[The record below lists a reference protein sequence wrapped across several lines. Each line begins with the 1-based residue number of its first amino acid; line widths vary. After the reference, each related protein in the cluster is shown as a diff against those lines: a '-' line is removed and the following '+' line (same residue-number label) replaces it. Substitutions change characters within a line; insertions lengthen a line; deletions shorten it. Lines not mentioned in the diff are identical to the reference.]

1 MLKIENSFALLSD
14 EELVERMTVPD
25 VDEKLH
31 EYFFYVKC
39 APILK
44 YLSKKLYGSCDIT
57 ILTGELY
64 EFIASNDWAV
74 LRKWEKRNEAS
85 LFSYIARCATN
96 YFINKENSEKK
107 RQDKETLTS
116 TPGIIEQ
123 ISSFTEENEDESLP
137 IWKAYNMLNERD
149 REVLRLL
156 VIEGF
161 QMLTVAKELWKYV
174 DSKQDISE
182 LSPKR
187 IQGTISMIKH
197 RAQLA
202 LLEIVRF
209 LESEAT

>member
-161 QMLTVAKELWKYV
+161 QMLTVAKEIWKYV

-202 LLEIVRF
+202 LLEN
-209 LESEAT
+209 LEKLSRS

>member
-14 EELVERMTVPD
+14 EELVERMTAPD

-74 LRKWEKRNEAS
+74 IRKWEKRNEAS

-116 TPGIIEQ
+116 APGIIEQ
-123 ISSFTEENEDESLP
+123 ISSFTEESEDESLP

-202 LLEIVRF
+202 LLEN
-209 LESEAT
+209 LEKLSRS

>member
-14 EELVERMTVPD
+14 EELVDRMTVPD

-74 LRKWEKRNEAS
+74 LRKWENRNEAS

-202 LLEIVRF
+202 LLEN
-209 LESEAT
+209 LEKLNRN

>member
-14 EELVERMTVPD
+14 EELVERMTAPD

-116 TPGIIEQ
+116 APGIIEQ
-123 ISSFTEENEDESLP
+123 ISSFTEESEDESLP
-137 IWKAYNMLNERD
+137 IWKAYDMLNERD

-161 QMLTVAKELWKYV
+161 QMLTVAKEIWKYV

-202 LLEIVRF
+202 LLEN
-209 LESEAT
+209 LEKLSRS

>member
-14 EELVERMTVPD
+14 EELVERMTAPD

-74 LRKWEKRNEAS
+74 IRKWEKRNEAS

-137 IWKAYNMLNERD
+137 IWKAYDMLNERD

-202 LLEIVRF
+202 LLEN
-209 LESEAT
+209 LEKLSRS

>member
-14 EELVERMTVPD
+14 EELVERMTAHD

-107 RQDKETLTS
+107 RQDKETQTS
-116 TPGIIEQ
+116 APGIIEQ
-123 ISSFTEENEDESLP
+123 ISSFTEESEDESLP

-202 LLEIVRF
+202 LLEN
-209 LESEAT
+209 LEKLSRS

>member
-44 YLSKKLYGSCDIT
+44 YLSKKFYGSCDIT

-85 LFSYIARCATN
+85 LFSYIARCVTN

-202 LLEIVRF
+202 LLEN
-209 LESEAT
+209 LEKLNRN